1 MDRIRYPVIV
11 RAVAGETDALNEVLQ
26 HYRGY
31 IYFKI
36 RMKVTDRNGVSYYWT
51 DKDIYAD
58 IENLL
63 ILFSGDIN
71 VY

>member
-1 MDRIRYPVIV
+1 MDRIRYPVII
-11 RAVAGETDALNEVLQ
+11 RAVSGETEAINEVLR

-36 RMKVTDRNGVSYYWT
+36 RMKVTDHNGVSYYWA
-51 DKDIYAD
+51 DEDIYAD

-63 ILFSGDIN
+63 ILFIIKFRIQ
-71 VY
+71 